1 MATQIGTMEFRFKDF
16 TEDVFNES
24 VNCTFE
30 VWGANEGAGMSMEQ
44 YWYMCRHFAMAMGY
58 SESVVDEWFGE

>member
-1 MATQIGTMEFRFKDF
+1 MATQIGIMEFRFKDF

-30 VWGANEGAGMSMEQ
+30 VWGVNEGAGMSLEQ
-44 YWYMCRHFAMAMGY
+44 YWCMCRQFAMAMGY
-58 SESVVDEWFGE
+58 SEQNVDEWFGE